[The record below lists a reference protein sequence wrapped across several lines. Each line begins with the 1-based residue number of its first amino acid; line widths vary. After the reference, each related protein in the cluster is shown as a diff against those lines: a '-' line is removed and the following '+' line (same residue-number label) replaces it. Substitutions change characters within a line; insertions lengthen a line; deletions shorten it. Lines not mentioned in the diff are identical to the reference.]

1 MNEYFYLSDKNE
13 LIKITGKQRP
23 RKTNKTYVCR
33 ELINGEF
40 VLGCY
45 PEITWGKLVTMDYIG
60 SRRLVEDWEHTRAM
74 CS

>member
-13 LIKITGKQRP
+13 LIKITGNRKPQ
-23 RKTNKTYVCR
+23 KTNKTFVCT

-40 VLGCY
+40 VLGSY
-45 PEITWGKLVTMDYIG
+45 PEITWRKLQTMDYLG
-60 SRRLVEDWEHTRAM
+60 SRRLIEDWEHTRAM